1 MKEYYHEIIK
11 DRKENT
17 EAITIEIFQKIRKKR
32 KESMKDLKN
41 LSEEEKGNNRIR
53 SKLF

>member
-1 MKEYYHEIIK
+1 MKEYYHEMIK
-11 DRKENT
+11 GRK
-17 EAITIEIFQKIRKKR
+17 AITIEIFQKIRKKR